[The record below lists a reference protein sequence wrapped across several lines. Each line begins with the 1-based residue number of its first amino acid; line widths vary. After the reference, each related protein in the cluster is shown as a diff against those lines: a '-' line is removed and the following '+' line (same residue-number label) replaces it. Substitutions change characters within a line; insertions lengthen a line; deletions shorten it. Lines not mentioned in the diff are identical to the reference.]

1 MRIAI
6 IVEGKTERV
15 FKPFLNQFLKTR
27 LAGRMPK
34 LDFVPQDGR
43 IPTGDKLCRV
53 VTNLL
58 DDRRSPADAVIG
70 LTDIYTGSQPPEFQD
85 ADDAKQKMKQWVGD
99 VDEFYPHAALY
110 DFEAWLLPYWSKI
123 QKLAGSNRTA
133 PGSNPEGVNHNNPPA
148 YPLKEIYRV
157 GTCRNS
163 YVKTRD
169 APRILK
175 DEDLLVAI
183 EACRELKAFVNCIIK
198 LSDGELIP

>member
-6 IVEGKTERV
+6 IVEGKTEKV

-43 IPTGDKLCRV
+43 IPTGDKLYRV

-58 DDRRSPADAVIG
+58 NDRRSPADAVIG
-70 LTDIYTGSQPPEFQD
+70 LTDIYTGFQPHEFQD
-85 ADDAKQKMKQWVGD
+85 ANDAKHKMKQWVGD
-99 VDEFYPHAALY
+99 VAKFYPHAALY

-123 QKLAGSNRTA
+123 QKLAGSNRTP
-133 PGSNPEGVNHNNPPA
+133 PGNNPEEVNHNNPPA
-148 YPLKEIYRV
+148 CRLKEIYRV

-169 APRILK
+169 APRILQG
-175 DEDLLVAI
+175 EDLSVAI
-183 EACRELKAFVNCIIK
+183 EACRELKDFVNRIIE
-198 LSDGELIP
+198 LSGGEQIY